1 MKLTVKKSN
10 NVSVVRTVEEDD
22 IAIVL
27 YQSKCNEDPKIW
39 TD

>member
-27 YQSKCNEDPKIW
+27 DQSKCNEDPKIW